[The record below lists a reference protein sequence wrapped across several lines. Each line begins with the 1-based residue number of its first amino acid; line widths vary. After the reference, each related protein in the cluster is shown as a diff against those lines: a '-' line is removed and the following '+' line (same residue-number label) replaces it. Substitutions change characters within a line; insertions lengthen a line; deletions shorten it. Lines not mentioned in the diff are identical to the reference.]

1 MVSAASDVPPTDPS
15 APRRPVYVDT
25 AVTQSAKL
33 LIAGSFGVGKTT
45 LISSVSEIRPLC
57 TEAPMTTLSIGTDRL
72 DGLGG
77 KRTTTVAMDFGRITL
92 LPHTAPPIVLYLFGT
107 PGQQRFWNVWQG
119 HGLASGAAGALVLV
133 DTRRLDD
140 SFEVLDQLETR
151 APDLP
156 LAVAVNV
163 FPDSPRHALETVH
176 RKLDLLPHTPIT
188 SCVATRRD
196 SARDAL
202 ITLVEHALARSLEG
216 GTS

>member
-1 MVSAASDVPPTDPS
+1 MVSAASDAPS
-15 APRRPVYVDT
+15 PRRPVYVDA

-33 LIAGSFGVGKTT
+33 LIAGAFGVGKTT
-45 LISSVSEIRPLC
+45 FISSVSEIRPLC

-72 DGLGG
+72 DGLED

-92 LPHTAPPIVLYLFGT
+92 LPQDSAPIVLYLFGT
-107 PGQQRFWNVWQG
+107 PGQQRFWNVWEG

-133 DTRRLDD
+133 DTRRLED

-151 APDLP
+151 VPDLP
-156 LAVAVNV
+156 IAVAVNV
-163 FPDSPRHALETVH
+163 FPDSPHHPLEIVH
-176 RKLDLLPHTPIT
+176 RKLDLLPQTPIT
-188 SCVATRRD
+188 SCVATRRE

-216 GTS
+216 RAS